1 MVTFTTAGST
11 TATGPR
17 IQCYSLKS
25 YPKITT
31 PFPRHAAAPVDPKP
45 AASKTT
51 ASAAAKATTT
61 TNQFDPYQAQCYSLT
76 SYPRMENIGVT
87 TPATRETAPNSQT
100 VAPPSAPPPYETVI
114 ASSVPF
120 PPLPQRTAR
129 RPEIIESRVPQ
140 PRPQPQPQPLPQQRF
155 SLTLN
160 QFNLQR
166 IGENIGVV
174 RGQPPNQNDPGD
186 TTEVRIA
193 LGCCCTGVIC
203 CCATGVMCCCTIL

>member
-31 PFPRHAAAPVDPKP
+31 PFPRDAAAPVAPKP
-45 AASKTT
+45 AETNTT
-51 ASAAAKATTT
+51 ASAAAKATT
-61 TNQFDPYQAQCYSLT
+61 TNQFDPYQAQCYSPT

-87 TPATRETAPNSQT
+87 TPARETAPNSQI

-120 PPLPQRTAR
+120 PPLPQSTAR
-129 RPEIIESRVPQ
+129 RPGLIESRVPQ
-140 PRPQPQPQPLPQQRF
+140 PRPQPQP
-155 SLTLN
+155 
-160 QFNLQR
+160 
-166 IGENIGVV
+166 
-174 RGQPPNQNDPGD
+174 PNQNDPGD
-186 TTEVRIA
+186 TTEGLIA
-193 LGCCCTGVIC
+193 LGCCCTGVVC